1 MPNYIKI
8 DQTVVEIWRFNGFQN
23 GGSPPSWMFEIQIF
37 LSVCIVKR
45 PIAHHHAKFREDR
58 SIRCCDIAT
67 FVIFKMA
74 ATVVSSTFVCLAKAL
89 LNVEESAR
97 DNYVLDCNFAKYL
110 PI

>member
-1 MPNYIKI
+1 L
-8 DQTVVEIWRFNGFQN
+8 WRYGDLKVSKMAAVRRLGCLKFK
-23 GGSPPSWMFEIQIF
+23 F
-37 LSVCIVKR
+37 LTVCIVKR
-45 PIAHHHAKFREDR
+45 PISHHHAKFREDR